1 MKGEKYMESL
11 QIYETSKKELT
22 KIKKDLSQDLV
33 TIDFSKFDEQTKEV
47 VLSALSSSVSQ
58 RIAAVN
64 RVLLGV
70 R

>member
-1 MKGEKYMESL
+1 MESL
-11 QIYETSKKELT
+11 QIYKTSKTELT

-33 TIDFSKFDEQTKEV
+33 TIDFGKFDEQTKEV

-58 RIAAVN
+58 RIAAVD
-64 RVLLGV
+64 RVLLGA

>member
-1 MKGEKYMESL
+1 MKGEKYLESL

-64 RVLLGV
+64 RVLLGA

>member
-1 MKGEKYMESL
+1 MESL

-58 RIAAVN
+58 RIAAVD
-64 RVLLGV
+64 RVLFGV

>member
-1 MKGEKYMESL
+1 MESL

-47 VLSALSSSVSQ
+47 VLSALSSSVSK
-58 RIAAVN
+58 RISAVN

>member
-1 MKGEKYMESL
+1 MESL

-47 VLSALSSSVSQ
+47 VLSALGSSVSQ
-58 RIAAVN
+58 RISAVN
-64 RVLLGV
+64 RVLLGA

>member
-1 MKGEKYMESL
+1 MESL
-11 QIYETSKKELT
+11 QIYEASKNELT

-58 RIAAVN
+58 RIAAVD
-64 RVLLGV
+64 RVLFGV

>member
-1 MKGEKYMESL
+1 MESL
-11 QIYETSKKELT
+11 QIYEASKNELT

-64 RVLLGV
+64 KVLLGV

>member
-1 MKGEKYMESL
+1 MESL

-22 KIKKDLSQDLV
+22 NIKKDLSQDLV

-58 RIAAVN
+58 RIVAVN
-64 RVLLGV
+64 RVLLGA

>member
-1 MKGEKYMESL
+1 MESL

-58 RIAAVN
+58 SIAAVN
-64 RVLLGV
+64 RVLLGA

>member
-1 MKGEKYMESL
+1 MESL
-11 QIYETSKKELT
+11 QIYEASKNELT

-64 RVLLGV
+64 RVLFGV

>member
-1 MKGEKYMESL
+1 MESL

-33 TIDFSKFDEQTKEV
+33 TIDFGKFDEQTKEV
-47 VLSALSSSVSQ
+47 VLSALSYSVSQ

-64 RVLLGV
+64 RVLLGA

>member
-1 MKGEKYMESL
+1 MESL
-11 QIYETSKKELT
+11 QIYEDSKNELT

-64 RVLLGV
+64 RVLLGA